1 MPFGDSEF
9 PTLFQQ
15 EYDYSLDLWSFGCM
29 FASMVCISV
38 LIDDSAK
45 GGLTQ
50 FWELF
55 TMIPCEPK
63 YLKR

>member
-1 MPFGDSEF
+1 MNRPCAKLLKSSAGQTSFKDREPFGESEF

-38 LIDDSAK
+38 LIDDSA
-45 GGLTQ
+45 
-50 FWELF
+50 
-55 TMIPCEPK
+55 
-63 YLKR
+63 